1 MGKQLPKG
9 IADTRPRRNR
19 WRLADIA
26 EFLHHHGDGLEGLVQ
41 AVGDPWIVRD
51 VENATLMIHDDQVP
65 ACAIIEAMA
74 RTQEYLA
81 EVSTPR
87 LQSAAKN
94 FPGADFFAA
103 WRWYGAR
110 LGDLLAR

>member
-1 MGKQLPKG
+1 
-9 IADTRPRRNR
+9 
-19 WRLADIA
+19 
-26 EFLHHHGDGLEGLVQ
+26 
-41 AVGDPWIVRD
+41 
-51 VENATLMIHDDQVP
+51 MIHDDQVP

-87 LQSAAKN
+87 LQAASRT

-103 WRWYGAR
+103 WRWYGAS
-110 LGDLLAR
+110 LSDLLAR